1 MKPDFETVVKAFQK
15 WEDASSSQQAQL
27 FEKAAREL
35 VGTDNFEK
43 LMEWQSVA
51 PEFKETFEMLFND
64 GVNEQWQFE
73 TIQEIT
79 ADAEPLNWI
88 IEGLLLA
95 DTGTLVSGHPHCGK
109 SFSWLAAAI
118 DSVSHGKVWGEFQ
131 SKAKR
136 VLYIETEDPKQLV
149 ADRIR
154 SLRKGLPPGTLA
166 EGFHI
171 AVTGPF
177 DIVNSEAAL
186 NDLVDR
192 VKPDWLVLSTLQSVL
207 NGRDF
212 KSQKDMGPVNAQLVR
227 LSRKC
232 PLVVLTHSPWDK
244 EAKRAAGSVTQAAN
258 FATTLHFEKSGSIIK
273 VTVDSKMS
281 GSEKPFKLEMET
293 EDVVTDTGTVK
304 SEVRRIVYEAA
315 GMKDRIREYYRDN
328 PGAKPADVAKA
339 LDCSDRYARECQ
351 P

>member
-1 MKPDFETVVKAFQK
+1 MAGI
-15 WEDASSSQQAQL
+15 L
-27 FEKAAREL
+27 
-35 VGTDNFEK
+35 
-43 LMEWQSVA
+43 
-51 PEFKETFEMLFND
+51 
-64 GVNEQWQFE
+64 
-73 TIQEIT
+73 
-79 ADAEPLNWI
+79 
-88 IEGLLLA
+88 
-95 DTGTLVSGHPHCGK
+95 
-109 SFSWLAAAI
+109 
-118 DSVSHGKVWGEFQ
+118 
-131 SKAKR
+131 R
-136 VLYIETEDPKQLV
+136 V
-149 ADRIR
+149 R
-154 SLRKGLPPGTLA
+154 
-166 EGFHI
+166 
-171 AVTGPF
+171 
-177 DIVNSEAAL
+177 
-186 NDLVDR
+186 
-192 VKPDWLVLSTLQSVL
+192 
-207 NGRDF
+207 
-212 KSQKDMGPVNAQLVR
+212 KDMGPVNALLVR